1 MQISRRPTLAPVRTP
16 RAGVVL
22 LLGNNCLM
30 NFGFAMLV
38 PLIAIH
44 FTGRFGFAAAAVGLV
59 LALRQFSQQ
68 GLDVVGGIF
77 ADRFGARA
85 AIVIGC
91 CIRAF
96 GFVGVGGST
105 TLGSLMLFAV
115 ISGIGGSFFD
125 ASGTAALA
133 ELVQPERRQAVYAA
147 SATMG
152 NVGQTVG
159 PVVGIAL
166 LGINFEVVS
175 LAAAGVFV
183 LVGALT
189 FALLPAGL
197 LRAKAGAGAGRPAK
211 GAGAEAQKATGV
223 RATLAALGRDR
234 TFLLLTLLLAGFW
247 FLWAQMNI
255 TVPLEAVRLGGPERG
270 PRLAAL
276 AFAINAGPAILI
288 QYPLARFVGGHFDLG
303 SVLAVCTLV
312 SGLGMALAFATPLV
326 PLFMLGIALFALARM
341 LVWPTM
347 NVLTASLAPQGMLGA
362 YFGFGALALAI
373 GGGVGQYVG
382 GFLYDTAGRTQQPAL
397 LWGPLLLVGIGAA
410 AGLRRLPLRGRAEKA
425 RALAGVGQQD
435 RTASGR

>member
-1 MQISRRPTLAPVRTP
+1 
-16 RAGVVL
+16 VL

-44 FTGRFGFAAAAVGLV
+44 FTSRFGFAAAAVGLV

-91 CIRAF
+91 CIRAV

-133 ELVQPERRQAVYAA
+133 ELVQSERRQAVYAA

-197 LRAKAGAGAGRPAK
+197 LRTKASPGAGWPAK
-211 GAGAEAQKATGV
+211 GAGAGARAEAQKATGL
-223 RATLAALGRDR
+223 RATLAALAALGRDR

-255 TVPLEAVRLGGPERG
+255 TVPLEAVKLGGPERG

-276 AFAINAGPAILI
+276 AFAINAGPAIVI
-288 QYPLARFVGGHFDLG
+288 QYPLARFVGERFDLG
-303 SVLAVCTLV
+303 RVLAVCTLI

-326 PLFMLGIALFALARM
+326 PLFILGIALFALARM

-373 GGGVGQYVG
+373 GGGVGQYAG

-425 RALAGVGQQD
+425 RALAGAGQQD